1 MSNVQPFPIFQQTTY
16 EQYQQNKKCP
26 ECSTSNTMQ
35 TKKEKKRFADIR
47 TYWGTAA
54 NYWGT
59 SNAWRRAAVKWMI
72 PCVHKASNSVSEVT
86 LPLCLALIM
95 QRSLPL
101 ENHTGLR
108 KAVLKRHAPVHVH
121 SVYPECV
128 LVSFPVCCNQHPYK
142 RHLYNWLAFS
152 EFGLS
157 HSSCH
162 WQNLHA
168 DWAASQ

>member
-1 MSNVQPFPIFQQTTY
+1 MCSLFQSFNKQHASYANRIRNVQSVARAIPR
-16 EQYQQNKKCP
+16 KLK
-26 ECSTSNTMQ
+26 
-35 TKKEKKRFADIR
+35 KKRFADIR
-47 TYWGTAA
+47 AYWGTAA

-59 SNAWRRAAVKWMI
+59 SNAWRRAVVKWMI
-72 PCVHKASNSVSEVT
+72 PCVHKASNSVSEVA

-95 QRSLPL
+95 QRNLPF

-108 KAVLKRHAPVHVH
+108 KAVLKRQMPFLQYMYTAFIL
-121 SVYPECV
+121 SVS
-128 LVSFPVCCNQHPYK
+128 LFLFPVCYNQHPYK
-142 RHLYNWLAFS
+142 GHLYNWFAFS